1 MTADTAIKQAAI
13 DIGAPVI
20 VRTYSAGVHFGYL
33 TERNGREVAL
43 ARSRRIWRWSGANT
57 LSEIA
62 LHGVEKKYSRLSE
75 PVSIL
80 LLECIE
86 IIPCAP
92 EAVENLEACAW
103 AK

>member
-1 MTADTAIKQAAI
+1 MNTQPAL

-33 TERNGREVAL
+33 VARNGREVSL
-43 ARSRRIWRWSGANT
+43 AGSRRIWRWRGANT
-57 LSEIA
+57 ISEIA
-62 LHGVEKKYSRLSE
+62 LYGIDKSYSRLSE

-86 IIPCAP
+86 LIPCTP
-92 EAVENLEACAW
+92 ESVEKLEACAW